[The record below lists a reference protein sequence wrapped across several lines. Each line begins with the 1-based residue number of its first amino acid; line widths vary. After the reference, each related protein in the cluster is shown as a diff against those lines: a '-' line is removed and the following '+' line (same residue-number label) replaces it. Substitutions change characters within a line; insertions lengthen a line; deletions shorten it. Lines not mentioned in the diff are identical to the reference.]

1 MQNSRQKPLEFRR
14 DEVTYIM
21 QRWMASES
29 CSLVGIG
36 SVGKSNLLRHLADSK
51 VQESYLK
58 ISNANEF
65 RTIIIDPNLFG
76 PLPRLDSNEAE
87 QFCCWAGYEIL
98 MHRLFMNFFPFTE
111 NTLLSKQDG
120 QEFYEL
126 YKVLQDGTNPLY
138 AYMGIRY
145 FELGLQIILQHGI
158 RIVFMFDEF
167 EKMLTSLPPV
177 FFQSLRGIRDTH
189 KKQLGYL
196 TFTRAPLD
204 TLVETLKLDTLALEP
219 FTELF
224 VDNVY
229 YVGPYNQADAMRMID
244 ELMSQNNK
252 KLTEIELE
260 FLLWSSGRYA
270 GLIRSIYH
278 TIDVVKP
285 LEKSA
290 MGNEGVLRKLALRR
304 SIRTECRT
312 TWLSLTQSEKHVLRA
327 VAGLENYNSN
337 AETER
342 AVAMLVQK
350 HLLKVNKLHQ
360 TLEVQPPIF
369 KAYIVTH
376 DESDQAQ

>member
-1 MQNSRQKPLEFRR
+1 MQNSRQKPLDFRR

-36 SVGKSNLLRHLADSK
+36 SVGKSNLLRHLANPR

-58 ISNANEF
+58 ISNTNEF
-65 RTIIIDPNLFG
+65 RTIVIDPNLFG
-76 PLPRLDSNEAE
+76 PLPQLTDNESE

-111 NTLLSKQDG
+111 NTMLTKQDG
-120 QEFYEL
+120 QDFYNL
-126 YKVLQDGTNPLY
+126 YKTLQDGTNPLY

-158 RIVFMFDEF
+158 RVVFMFDEF

-177 FFQSLRGIRDTH
+177 FFQSLRGIRDTY
-189 KKQLGYL
+189 KKQLSYL

-204 TLVETLKLDTLALEP
+204 TLVETVGLNTLALEP

-224 VDNVY
+224 IDNVY
-229 YVGPYNQADAMRMID
+229 YLGPYNQTDAVRMVD
-244 ELMSQNNK
+244 ELVTQDNK
-252 KLTEIELE
+252 KLTEVERQ

-270 GLIRSIYH
+270 GLIRSIFH
-278 TIDVVKP
+278 SLDVVKP
-285 LEKSA
+285 LDQSSMLNDE
-290 MGNEGVLRKLALRR
+290 VIRKLALRR

-312 TWLSLTQSEKHVLRA
+312 TWLSLTPSEKHVLKA
-327 VAGLENYNSN
+327 VAGIENYNSN
-337 AETER
+337 SETER

-350 HLLKVNKLHQ
+350 HLLKVDKLNQ
-360 TLEVQPPIF
+360 SLEIQPPIF
-369 KAYIVTH
+369 KAYILTR
-376 DESDQAQ
+376 DETDMG